1 MKKFIKLSDTHVQIT
16 DGAISTEGLFYERVY
31 NFKRL
36 DDTQISFTRYYK
48 YLELCKT
55 AMLGVTPESIETLF
69 EPIVKFAKVGNNTL
83 TVDAVAAVKHD
94 ILNLYENIKER
105 TKLAINAILLPLEIS
120 GVFWVLDDED
130 PNGYDA
136 TFYHTQKYPL
146 MTGTRE
152 AKVFFLTAGTM
163 QLNSLTGIYSQ
174 DLEALNTVREYCE
187 IQTILTEIAQS
198 TASEQ

>member
-1 MKKFIKLSDTHVQIT
+1 MQKFTQISDTHVQIT
-16 DGAISTEGLFYERVY
+16 DGAISKEGTFYERVY

-69 EPIVKFAKVGNNTL
+69 EPIVKFAKGGNNTL
-83 TVDAVAAVKHD
+83 TAEAVAAVKHD

-105 TKLAINAILLPLEIS
+105 TKLATNAILLPLEIS

-146 MTGTRE
+146 MTGTRD

-163 QLNSLTGIYSQ
+163 QLNSLTGIYSS
-174 DLEALNTVREYCE
+174 DLEQLNTVREYCE
-187 IQTILTEIAQS
+187 LQTILTEIAQS

>member
-1 MKKFIKLSDTHVQIT
+1 MQIFKQISDTHVQIT
-16 DGAISTEGLFYERVY
+16 DGAIDTKGEFYERVY

-55 AMLGVTPESIETLF
+55 AMLGVTPESIDTLF
-69 EPIVKFAKVGNNTL
+69 EPIVKFAKGGNNTL

-136 TFYHTQKYPL
+136 TFYHQQKYPL
-146 MTGTRE
+146 MVGTRE

-163 QLNSLTGIYSQ
+163 QLNSLTGIYSS
-174 DLEALNTVREYCE
+174 DLEQLNTVREYCT

>member
-1 MKKFIKLSDTHVQIT
+1 MQVFKQISDTHVQIT
-16 DGAISTEGLFYERVY
+16 DGAINFEGTFYERVY

-69 EPIVKFAKVGNNTL
+69 EPIVKFAKGGNNTL
-83 TVDAVAAVKHD
+83 TAEAVAAVKHD

-105 TKLAINAILLPLEIS
+105 TKLATNAILLPLEIS

-152 AKVFFLTAGTM
+152 AKVFFLTTGTM
-163 QLNSLTGIYSQ
+163 QLNSLTGIYSN
-174 DLEALNTVREYCE
+174 DLEQLNTVREYCE
-187 IQTILTEIAQS
+187 LQTILTEIAQS

>member
-1 MKKFIKLSDTHVQIT
+1 MQKFIQISDTHVQIT

-69 EPIVKFAKVGNNTL
+69 EPIVKFAKGGNNTL
-83 TVDAVAAVKHD
+83 TAEVVAAVKHD

-136 TFYHTQKYPL
+136 TLYHTQKYPL

-152 AKVFFLTAGTM
+152 AKVFFLTTGAM

-174 DLEALNTVREYCE
+174 DLAQLNTVREYCE
-187 IQTILTEIAQS
+187 LQTILTEIAQS

>member
-1 MKKFIKLSDTHVQIT
+1 MQIFKQISDTHVQIT
-16 DGAISTEGLFYERVY
+16 DGAISTKGEFYERVY

-69 EPIVKFAKVGNNTL
+69 EPIVKFAKGGNNTL

-94 ILNLYENIKER
+94 ILNLYQNVKER

-136 TFYHTQKYPL
+136 TLYHTQKYPL

-152 AKVFFLTAGTM
+152 AKVFFLTTGAM

-174 DLEALNTVREYCE
+174 DLAQLNTVREYCE
-187 IQTILTEIAQS
+187 LQTILTEIAQS

>member
-1 MKKFIKLSDTHVQIT
+1 MQIFKQLSDTHVQIT
-16 DGAISTEGLFYERVY
+16 DGAISKEGTFYERVY

-69 EPIVKFAKVGNNTL
+69 EPIVKFAKIGNNTL

-120 GVFWVLDDED
+120 GVFWILDDED
-130 PNGYDA
+130 ASGYDA

-146 MTGTRE
+146 MTGTRD

-163 QLNSLTGIYSQ
+163 QLNSLTGIYSS
-174 DLEALNTVREYCE
+174 DLEQLNTVREYCE
-187 IQTILTEIAQS
+187 LQTILTEIAQS

>member
-1 MKKFIKLSDTHVQIT
+1 MQIFKQISDTHVQIT
-16 DGAISTEGLFYERVY
+16 DGAISTEGQFYERVY

-69 EPIVKFAKVGNNTL
+69 EPIVKFAKGGNNTL

-94 ILNLYENIKER
+94 ILNLYQNVKER

-136 TFYHTQKYPL
+136 TLYHTQKYPL

-152 AKVFFLTAGTM
+152 AKVFFLTTGAM

-174 DLEALNTVREYCE
+174 DLAQLNTVREYCE
-187 IQTILTEIAQS
+187 LQTILTEIAQS

>member
-163 QLNSLTGIYSQ
+163 QLNSLTGIYSN
-174 DLEALNTVREYCE
+174 DLEQLNTVREYCE
-187 IQTILTEIAQS
+187 IQTILTEIAAS
-198 TASEQ
+198 TASEL

>member
-187 IQTILTEIAQS
+187 IQTILTEIAAS
-198 TASEQ
+198 TASEL

>member
-1 MKKFIKLSDTHVQIT
+1 MKKFIKLSDTHVQVT
-16 DGAISTEGLFYERVY
+16 DGAISTDGTFYERVY

-48 YLELCKT
+48 YLELCRT
-55 AMLGVTPESIETLF
+55 AMLGVTPESIDMLF
-69 EPIVKFAKVGNNTL
+69 EPIVKFAKGGNNTL
-83 TVDAVAAVKHD
+83 TVDAVAAIKHD

-105 TKLAINAILLPLEIS
+105 TKLATNAILLPLEIS
-120 GVFWVLDDED
+120 GVFWILDDED
-130 PNGYDA
+130 ANGYDA

-146 MTGTRE
+146 MTGTRD
-152 AKVFFLTAGTM
+152 AKVFFLTAGTLA
-163 QLNSLTGIYSQ
+163 LNALTGIYSN
-174 DLEALNTVREYCE
+174 DLEQLNTVREYCE

>member
-1 MKKFIKLSDTHVQIT
+1 MQIFKQISDTHVQIT
-16 DGAISTEGLFYERVY
+16 DGAISKEGTFYERVY

-48 YLELCKT
+48 YLELCRT

-69 EPIVKFAKVGNNTL
+69 EPIVKFAKGGNNTL

-94 ILNLYENIKER
+94 ILNLYENVKER

-120 GVFWVLDDED
+120 GVFWILDDED
-130 PNGYDA
+130 PNSYDA
-136 TFYHTQKYPL
+136 TFYHQQKYPL
-146 MTGTRE
+146 MVGTRE
-152 AKVFFLTAGTM
+152 AKVFFLTAGTLA
-163 QLNSLTGIYSQ
+163 LNALTGIYSQ
-174 DLEALNTVREYCE
+174 DLEQLNTVREYCE
-187 IQTILTEIAQS
+187 LQTILTEIAQS

>member
-1 MKKFIKLSDTHVQIT
+1 MKKFIKLSDTHVQVT
-16 DGAISTEGLFYERVY
+16 DGAISTDGTFYERVY

-48 YLELCKT
+48 YLELCRT
-55 AMLGVTPESIETLF
+55 AMLGVTPESIDTLF
-69 EPIVKFAKVGNNTL
+69 EPIVKFAKGGNNTL
-83 TVDAVAAVKHD
+83 TVDAVAAIKHD

-105 TKLAINAILLPLEIS
+105 TKLATNAILLPLEIS
-120 GVFWVLDDED
+120 GVFWILDDED
-130 PNGYDA
+130 ANGYDA

-174 DLEALNTVREYCE
+174 DLAQLNTVREYCE
-187 IQTILTEIAQS
+187 LQTILTEIAQS
-198 TASEQ
+198 TASEL

>member
-1 MKKFIKLSDTHVQIT
+1 MKKFIKLSDTHVQVT
-16 DGAISTEGLFYERVY
+16 DGAISTDGTFYERVY

-48 YLELCKT
+48 YLELCRT
-55 AMLGVTPESIETLF
+55 AMLGVTPESIDTLF
-69 EPIVKFAKVGNNTL
+69 EPIVKFAKGGNNTL
-83 TVDAVAAVKHD
+83 TVDAVAAIKHD

-105 TKLAINAILLPLEIS
+105 TKLATNAILLPLEIS
-120 GVFWVLDDED
+120 GVFWILDDED
-130 PNGYDA
+130 ANGYDA

-146 MTGTRE
+146 MTGTRD
-152 AKVFFLTAGTM
+152 AKVFFLTAGTLA
-163 QLNSLTGIYSQ
+163 LNALTGIYSN
-174 DLEALNTVREYCE
+174 DLEQLNTVREYCE

>member
-1 MKKFIKLSDTHVQIT
+1 MQIFKQISDTHVQIT
-16 DGAISTEGLFYERVY
+16 DGAISTEGKFYERVY

-55 AMLGVTPESIETLF
+55 AMLGVTPESIDTLF
-69 EPIVKFAKVGNNTL
+69 EPIVKFAKGGNNTL

-94 ILNLYENIKER
+94 ILNLYQNVKER

-152 AKVFFLTAGTM
+152 AKVFFLTTGAM

-174 DLEALNTVREYCE
+174 DLAQLNTVREYCE
-187 IQTILTEIAQS
+187 LQTILTEIAQS

>member
-1 MKKFIKLSDTHVQIT
+1 MQKFTQISDTHVQIT
-16 DGAISTEGLFYERVY
+16 DGAISKEGTFYERVY

-69 EPIVKFAKVGNNTL
+69 EPIVKFAKGGNNTL
-83 TVDAVAAVKHD
+83 TAEAVAAVKHD

-105 TKLAINAILLPLEIS
+105 TKLATNAILLPLEIS

-146 MTGTRE
+146 MTGTRD
-152 AKVFFLTAGTM
+152 AKVFFLTTGTM
-163 QLNSLTGIYSQ
+163 QLNSLTGIYSN
-174 DLEALNTVREYCE
+174 DLEQLNTVREYCE
-187 IQTILTEIAQS
+187 LQTILTEIAQS